1 MANISTLRVLLIENN
16 PGESQRLS
24 LLLESAHH
32 AVLPLADL
40 QEAAEA
46 LEIQKFDAVLLPSGA
61 PDSQLKSFT
70 AKLRRLE
77 ENQRWSVRTPILSIS
92 TEVPKNSGWLATQES
107 GINGYLSEH
116 FEPAMFAKAV
126 ESLAEILFEANS
138 TSQSAKPSSL
148 PHFDTNGFQEQIGYD
163 RSLAV
168 EIIDLFLG
176 EYVDHVKVMRQA
188 LESSNLPALTRV
200 AHTIKGSLGSLHASR
215 SQLYAEKLELTA
227 KRGEGGACGPL
238 LDQLVQ
244 ELEALRPELLHLRNA

>member
-32 AVLPLADL
+32 AVLPLTDL

-61 PDSQLKSFT
+61 PDGQLKSFT
-70 AKLRRLE
+70 AKLRHLE
-77 ENQRWSVRTPILSIS
+77 ENQRSILRTPILSIS
-92 TEVPKNSGWLATQES
+92 AEVPKNSGWLETQDS
-107 GINGYLSEH
+107 GINGYLPEY
-116 FEPAMFAKAV
+116 FEPATFAKAV
-126 ESLAEILFEANS
+126 ESLAGIISRANS
-138 TSQSAKPSSL
+138 APQSAKPSSL
-148 PHFDTNGFQEQIGYD
+148 PRFDPDGFQEQMGYD
-163 RSLAV
+163 RDLAV

-176 EYVDHVKVMRQA
+176 ECVDQVKAMRQA
-188 LESSNLPALTRV
+188 LESSNLPALSQV

-215 SQLYAEKLELTA
+215 SRFYAEELELAA
-227 KRGEGGACGPL
+227 KRGEGGACEPL